1 MIKALY
7 NRHSAFSTQ
16 PVTVFLFSGESQAN
30 GATTMLVA
38 GEILLTIPKSRGEK
52 RHTGKWLTA
61 ECRVLN
67 AVSST
72 AQLQSLP

>member
-38 GEILLTIPKSRGEK
+38 GEILLTIPNLAAKSATLVNG
-52 RHTGKWLTA
+52 
-61 ECRVLN
+61 
-67 AVSST
+67 
-72 AQLQSLP
+72 